1 MLKEG
6 VASITTNGEFE
17 SDMESLAIF
26 TKCGKSVAC
35 GRIGVTIGLRLCMH
49 RSRKHKFDN

>member
-17 SDMESLAIF
+17 SDTERLA
-26 TKCGKSVAC
+26 TQNAGNQRPVGK
-35 GRIGVTIGLRLCMH
+35 
-49 RSRKHKFDN
+49 